1 MADSTADNGAGTTPD
16 AHPALPWHIVV
27 KIDAQSDLPTDWQGS
42 VSDWVSQQVGAHV
55 ASVALTET
63 QFESLFP
70 APATTG
76 TAADPAPE
84 ALSHSVFALGA
95 AEQGAAEPLLPTLHG
110 HPEFVLFFDGG
121 GHVAIA

>member
-1 MADSTADNGAGTTPD
+1 MADTNTDTSAAAAPD
-16 AHPALPWHIVV
+16 AHPALPWHIIV
-27 KIDAQSDLPTDWQGS
+27 KIDAQSDVPADWQGS
-42 VSDWVSQQVGAHV
+42 VSDWVAQQVGAHA

-70 APATTG
+70 APVTTG
-76 TAADPAPE
+76 AGPAPE

-95 AEQGAAEPLLPTLHG
+95 DQAAAEPLLPMLHG